1 MNFYTSAVESIQSWI
16 DMCGLLSTHEVAVK
30 STDSMNRA
38 KYSYTEQ
45 PDKIKIIPIPLGVQR
60 LVTDGGRLNY
70 DTLKILTISEISER
84 DILNFYSQRFSVEKV
99 ETRGDDVKIYQA
111 YLKEVVNNG

>member
-1 MNFYTSAVESIQSWI
+1 MDFYSAAVESIYSWI
-16 DMCGLLSTHEVAVK
+16 DACGFFSTHEVAVRG
-30 STDSMNRA
+30 TDSMNRA
-38 KYSYTEQ
+38 TYSYTEQ
-45 PDKIKIIPIPLGVQR
+45 SDKIKIIPIPLGVQR

-84 DILNFYSQRFSVEKV
+84 DILSFYSQRFIVEKV

-111 YLKEVVNNG
+111 YLKEVVNDG